1 MVNMLKIVLHAYQLQ
16 IILIFFLKCVGNSV
30 QKDFT
35 PILQV
40 INVKFVPYSSV
51 VKHAFMMQQIL
62 NLTVPPASMEHFS
75 IYQADNAFLLVFQ
88 RNIKTNGTIA
98 VVIAIHHA

>member
-1 MVNMLKIVLHAYQLQ
+1 
-16 IILIFFLKCVGNSV
+16 
-30 QKDFT
+30 
-35 PILQV
+35 
-40 INVKFVPYSSV
+40 
-51 VKHAFMMQQIL
+51 MMQQIL
-62 NLTVPPASMEHFS
+62 NLIVPPAFMEHFS